1 MYTNE
6 LNAIK
11 KSNRFRS
18 RELFADDVIDLA
30 SNDYLGL
37 AENKELLELAC
48 DEIKRYKFHS
58 PKASMLVNGY
68 HEIHKN
74 FETALCEANNIES
87 GVIVGSGFLAN
98 ISLIEALVRKDDVL
112 FIDEEYHASGI
123 LATRFHNRKQ
133 IMVFKHNDFEDL
145 EQKIAS
151 CDAIG
156 RKLVAIEGIYSMSG
170 DIAKK
175 EIFEIS
181 DAFGALLIVDEAHS
195 SGIIGDNLMGIFDFY
210 KIQPKQNH
218 IKMGT
223 LGKAYGS
230 YGAYILGSKEIISYL
245 ENRAK
250 PIIYSTAP
258 SLFDTLLGHKALEFI
273 LQNNRSLKSQID
285 SKKNYFDQKLNIKKE
300 GLIFPIE
307 IGNNKM
313 VLKIKQ
319 KLKDE
324 GFLIGGIRQPTVKN
338 PILRIIG
345 RINIDNSSLDKL
357 IFGINKEISSV

>member
-1 MYTNE
+1 
-6 LNAIK
+6 
-11 KSNRFRS
+11 
-18 RELFADDVIDLA
+18 
-30 SNDYLGL
+30 
-37 AENKELLELAC
+37 
-48 DEIKRYKFHS
+48 
-58 PKASMLVNGY
+58 
-68 HEIHKN
+68 
-74 FETALCEANNIES
+74 
-87 GVIVGSGFLAN
+87 
-98 ISLIEALVRKDDVL
+98 
-112 FIDEEYHASGI
+112 
-123 LATRFHNRKQ
+123 
-133 IMVFKHNDFEDL
+133 
-145 EQKIAS
+145 
-151 CDAIG
+151 
-156 RKLVAIEGIYSMSG
+156 MSG